1 MAEVRDQEDL
11 SSFALSAFGDE
22 ISDDVDTQLDLL
34 GELDIRYLE
43 MRTAWGKKA
52 ADLNDPEIE
61 RLATACRKHSIRVSC
76 IGSRI
81 GKSPITEP
89 LEATLAELGR
99 ILDLAERLGTNLV
112 RIFSF
117 RPAEVGREAEF
128 VDESLSRL
136 KALAEVAGAR
146 GVVLVMEN
154 ETGMVG
160 DIPERCRTLLQGVDS
175 PSLRFVWDIG
185 NFPHCGVDRAVDRGW
200 PLLGRYVAHV
210 QVKDTRLADR
220 AMTVA
225 GAGDG
230 QALRLLGKLRDAGY
244 RGFLALE
251 PHLGCSN
258 GAEGMKR
265 AAQALR
271 SLMAEAGCTES

>member
-1 MAEVRDQEDL
+1 MADVSDLEDRA
-11 SSFALSAFGDE
+11 SFVLSAFGDE
-22 ISDDVDTQLDLL
+22 MDDDVDTQLDVL

-52 ADLNDPEIE
+52 AELDDREIE
-61 RLATACRKHSIRVSC
+61 RLATACRTRSMGVSC

-99 ILDLAERLGTNLV
+99 ILDLAERLSTKLV

-117 RPAEVGREAEF
+117 RPPAGREAEH

-154 ETGMVG
+154 ETGTVG

-185 NFPHCGVDRAVDRGW
+185 NFPHRGVERAVDLGW

-210 QVKDTRLADR
+210 QVKDTRLADH

-230 QALRLLGKLRDAGY
+230 QALELLGKLREDGY

-251 PHLGCSN
+251 PHLGD

-265 AAQALR
+265 AARALR
-271 SLMAEAGCTES
+271 SLMGDAGCTES

>member
-1 MAEVRDQEDL
+1 MADVRDREDL
-11 SSFALSAFGDE
+11 SAFVLSAFGDE
-22 ISDDVDTQLDLL
+22 IDDNVDTQLDVL
-34 GELDIRYLE
+34 GELGIRYLE

-52 ADLNDPEIE
+52 ADLSDREIE
-61 RLATACRKHSIRVSC
+61 RLASACRKRSVRVSC

-89 LEATLAELGR
+89 LESSLAELGR
-99 ILDLAERLGTNLV
+99 ILDLAERLDTKLV

-117 RPAEVGREAEF
+117 RPPAGREAEQ
-128 VDESLSRL
+128 VGESLSRL
-136 KALAEVAGAR
+136 NALAEVAGAR

-160 DIPERCRTLLQGVDS
+160 DTPERCRTLLQGVDS

-185 NFPHCGVDRAVDRGW
+185 NF
-200 PLLGRYVAHV
+200 
-210 QVKDTRLADR
+210 

-230 QALRLLGKLRDAGY
+230 QALELLGQLRDAGY

-251 PHLGCSN
+251 PHVGD

-265 AAQALR
+265 AARALR
-271 SLMAEAGCTES
+271 SVMEDAGCTES

>member
-1 MAEVRDQEDL
+1 MKNPEISLGGQR
-11 SSFALSAFGDE
+11 LSAFGDE
-22 ISDDVDTQLDLL
+22 IDDDVDTQLDVL
-34 GELDIRYLE
+34 GDLDIRYLE

-52 ADLNDPEIE
+52 ADLSDREIE
-61 RLATACRKHSIRVSC
+61 RLATACRKRSMRVSC

-81 GKSPITEP
+81 GKTPITEP
-89 LEATLAELGR
+89 LEATVAELGR
-99 ILDLAERLGTNLV
+99 ILDLAERLDTKLV

-117 RPAEVGREAEF
+117 RPPAGREAEH
-128 VDESLSRL
+128 VGESLSRL

-146 GVVLVMEN
+146 GAVLVMEN

-160 DIPERCRTLLQGVDS
+160 DIPERCRALLQGVDS

-210 QVKDTRLADR
+210 QVKDTRLSDR

-230 QALRLLGKLRDAGY
+230 QALRLLGTLRDAGY

-251 PHLGCSN
+251 PHLGGSN
-258 GAEGMKR
+258 GAEGMRR
-265 AAQALR
+265 AARALR
-271 SLMAEAGCTES
+271 SLMADAGCTKS

>member
-1 MAEVRDQEDL
+1 MADVRDREDL
-11 SSFALSAFGDE
+11 SAFVLSAFGDE
-22 ISDDVDTQLDLL
+22 IDDNVDRQLDVLTGL
-34 GELDIRYLE
+34 GIRYLE

-52 ADLNDPEIE
+52 ADLSDREIE
-61 RLATACRKHSIRVSC
+61 RLAAACRTRSVRVSC

-99 ILDLAERLGTNLV
+99 ILDLAERLDTKLV

-117 RPAEVGREAEF
+117 RPPLGREAEH

-136 KALAEVAGAR
+136 TALAEVAGAR
-146 GVVLVMEN
+146 GAVLVMEN

-160 DIPERCRTLLQGVDS
+160 DTPERCRTLLQEVDS

-185 NFPHCGVDRAVDRGW
+185 NFPHRGVDRAVERGW
-200 PLLGRYVAHV
+200 PLLGQYVAHV

-230 QALRLLGKLRDAGY
+230 QALELLGKLRDAGY

-251 PHLGCSN
+251 PHLGD

-265 AAQALR
+265 AARALR
-271 SLMAEAGCTES
+271 GLMGDAGCTES

>member
-11 SSFALSAFGDE
+11 SSFVLSAFGDE
-22 ISDDVDTQLDLL
+22 IDDDVDTQLDVL
-34 GELDIRYLE
+34 GELDIRCLE

-52 ADLNDPEIE
+52 AELNDVEIE
-61 RLATACRKHSIRVSC
+61 RLAMACRRRSIRVSC

-89 LEATLAELGR
+89 LGATLAELGR
-99 ILDLAERLGTNLV
+99 ILDLAERLGTKLV

-117 RPAEVGREAEF
+117 RPPVGREAEH

-136 KALAEVAGAR
+136 KALAEVAAAR
-146 GVVLVMEN
+146 GLVLVMEN

-200 PLLGRYVAHV
+200 PLLARYVAHV

-220 AMTVA
+220 GMTVA

-230 QALRLLGKLRDAGY
+230 QALQLLGKLRDAGY

-251 PHLGCSN
+251 PHLGGSN
-258 GAEGMKR
+258 GAEGMQR
-265 AAQALR
+265 AARALR
-271 SLMAEAGCTES
+271 SLMADEGCAES

>member
-1 MAEVRDQEDL
+1 MFAQTAECA
-11 SSFALSAFGDE
+11 SFALSAFGDE
-22 ISDDVDTQLDLL
+22 IDDDVDTQLDTLA
-34 GELDIRYLE
+34 ELDLRYLE

-52 ADLNDPEIE
+52 ADLSDREAE
-61 RLATACRKHSIRVSC
+61 RLAAACRERSTRVSC

-89 LEATLAELGR
+89 LESSLAELGR
-99 ILDLAERLGTNLV
+99 ILDLAERLNTKLV

-117 RPAEVGREAEF
+117 RPPLGREGEH

-160 DIPERCRTLLQGVDS
+160 DTPERCRTLLQGVDS

-185 NFPHCGVDRAVDRGW
+185 NFPHSGVDRAVDRGW
-200 PLLGRYVAHV
+200 PLLGQYVAHV

-220 AMTVA
+220 VMTVA

-230 QALRLLGKLRDAGY
+230 QALELLGKLRDAGY

-251 PHLGCSN
+251 PHVGD

-265 AAQALR
+265 AARALR
-271 SLMAEAGCTES
+271 GLMGDAGCIES

>member
-1 MAEVRDQEDL
+1 MADVRDLEDRA
-11 SSFALSAFGDE
+11 SFVLSAFGDE
-22 ISDDVDTQLDLL
+22 IDDDVDTQLDRLA
-34 GELDIRYLE
+34 EFDIRYLE
-43 MRTAWGKKA
+43 MRTAWGKKS
-52 ADLNDPEIE
+52 ADLDDQEIE
-61 RLATACRKHSIRVSC
+61 RLATACRTRSMGVSC

-99 ILDLAERLGTNLV
+99 ILDLAERLSTKLV

-117 RPAEVGREAEF
+117 RPPAGREAEH

-154 ETGMVG
+154 ETGTVG

-185 NFPHCGVDRAVDRGW
+185 NFPHRGVERAVDLGW

-230 QALRLLGKLRDAGY
+230 QALELLGKLRDDGY

-251 PHLGCSN
+251 PHLGD

-265 AAQALR
+265 AARALR
-271 SLMAEAGCTES
+271 SLMGDAGCTES

>member
-1 MAEVRDQEDL
+1 MAEVRDQKDL
-11 SSFALSAFGDE
+11 SSFVLSAFGDE
-22 ISDDVDTQLDLL
+22 IDDDIDTQLDVL

-52 ADLNDPEIE
+52 ADLNDREIE
-61 RLATACRKHSIRVSC
+61 RLAMACRRRSMRVSC

-89 LEATLAELGR
+89 FEATLAELGR
-99 ILDLAERLGTNLV
+99 ILDLAERLDTKLV

-117 RPAEVGREAEF
+117 RPPAGREAEH

-136 KALAEVAGAR
+136 KALAEVAAAR

-251 PHLGCSN
+251 PHLGGSN
-258 GAEGMKR
+258 VAEGMQR
-265 AAQALR
+265 AARALR
-271 SLMAEAGCTES
+271 SLMGDAGCTES

>member
-1 MAEVRDQEDL
+1 MAEVTDQEDF
-11 SSFALSAFGDE
+11 SAFVLSAFGDE
-22 ISDDVDTQLDLL
+22 LDNDVDTQLDTL
-34 GELDIRYLE
+34 GGLGIRYLE

-52 ADLNDPEIE
+52 ADLSDREIE
-61 RLATACRKHSIRVSC
+61 RVAAACRGRSIRVSC

-81 GKSPITEP
+81 GKTPITEP

-99 ILDLAERLGTNLV
+99 ILDLAERLSTKLV

-117 RPAEVGREAEF
+117 RSPVGREAEY

-154 ETGMVG
+154 ETGMV
-160 DIPERCRTLLQGVDS
+160 DDVPERCRTLLQGVDS

-185 NFPHCGVDRAVDRGW
+185 NFPHCGVDRAADRGW
-200 PLLGRYVAHV
+200 PLLGPYVGHV

-225 GAGDG
+225 GGRDG
-230 QALRLLGKLRDAGY
+230 PGTAAPPQA
-244 RGFLALE
+244 
-251 PHLGCSN
+251 P
-258 GAEGMKR
+258 
-265 AAQALR
+265 
-271 SLMAEAGCTES
+271 

>member
-1 MAEVRDQEDL
+1 MAGIRDLEDHA
-11 SSFALSAFGDE
+11 SFVLSAFGDE
-22 ISDDVDTQLDLL
+22 MDDDVDTQLDVL

-43 MRTAWGKKA
+43 MRTAWGKKS
-52 ADLNDPEIE
+52 ADLDDREIE
-61 RLATACRKHSIRVSC
+61 RLATACRKRSMGVSC

-99 ILDLAERLGTNLV
+99 ILDLAERLGTKLV

-117 RPAEVGREAEF
+117 RPPAGREAEH
-128 VDESLSRL
+128 VDESLARL

-154 ETGMVG
+154 ETGTVG

-185 NFPHCGVDRAVDRGW
+185 NFPHRGVERAVDRGW

-220 AMTVA
+220 TMTVA

-230 QALRLLGKLRDAGY
+230 QALELLGKLREDGY

-251 PHLGCSN
+251 PHLGDR
-258 GAEGMKR
+258 AEGMKR
-265 AAQALR
+265 AARALR
-271 SLMAEAGCTES
+271 SLMGDAGCTES

>member
-1 MAEVRDQEDL
+1 MAEVRDQKDL
-11 SSFALSAFGDE
+11 SSFVLSAFGDE
-22 ISDDVDTQLDLL
+22 IDDDVDTQLDVL

-52 ADLNDPEIE
+52 ADLSDREIE
-61 RLATACRKHSIRVSC
+61 RLATACRKRSMRVSC

-81 GKSPITEP
+81 GKTPITEP
-89 LEATLAELGR
+89 LEATVAELGR
-99 ILDLAERLGTNLV
+99 ILDLAERLDTKLV

-117 RPAEVGREAEF
+117 RPPAGREAEH
-128 VDESLSRL
+128 VGESLSRL

-146 GVVLVMEN
+146 GAVLVMEN

-210 QVKDTRLADR
+210 QVKDTRLSDR

-230 QALRLLGKLRDAGY
+230 QALQLLRKLRDAGY

-251 PHLGCSN
+251 PHIGGSN
-258 GAEGMKR
+258 GTEGMKR
-265 AAQALR
+265 AARALR
-271 SLMAEAGCTES
+271 SLMADAGCTES

>member
-1 MAEVRDQEDL
+1 MD
-11 SSFALSAFGDE
+11 
-22 ISDDVDTQLDLL
+22 DDVDTQLDTLAEF
-34 GELDIRYLE
+34 GIRYLE

-52 ADLNDPEIE
+52 ADLSDKEIE
-61 RLATACRKHSIRVSC
+61 RLASACRKRSIGVSC

-81 GKSPITEP
+81 GKSPIAEP
-89 LEATLAELGR
+89 LAATLAELGR
-99 ILDLAERLGTNLV
+99 ILDLAERLDTKLV

-117 RPAEVGREAEF
+117 RPPLGREAEH

-136 KALAEVAGAR
+136 KVLAETAGAR

-160 DIPERCRTLLQGVDS
+160 DIPERCRTLLQGVDK

-185 NFPHCGVDRAVDRGW
+185 NFPHCGVDRAVERGW
-200 PLLGRYVAHV
+200 PLLGQYVAHV

-230 QALRLLGKLRDAGY
+230 QALELLGKLRDTGY

-251 PHLGCSN
+251 PHIGD

-265 AAQALR
+265 AARALR
-271 SLMAEAGCTES
+271 SLMGDAGCTES

>member
-11 SSFALSAFGDE
+11 SWFVLSAFGDE
-22 ISDDVDTQLDLL
+22 IDDDIDTQLDVL
-34 GELDIRYLE
+34 GELDIRCLE

-52 ADLNDPEIE
+52 AELNDLEIE
-61 RLATACRKHSIRVSC
+61 RLAMACRRRSIRVSC

-89 LEATLAELGR
+89 LGATLAELGR
-99 ILDLAERLGTNLV
+99 ILDLAERLGTKLV

-117 RPAEVGREAEF
+117 RPPVGREAEH

-136 KALAEVAGAR
+136 KALAEVAAAR
-146 GVVLVMEN
+146 GLVLVMEN

-220 AMTVA
+220 GMTVA

-230 QALRLLGKLRDAGY
+230 QALQLLGKLRDAGY

-251 PHLGCSN
+251 PHLGGSN
-258 GAEGMKR
+258 GAERMQR
-265 AAQALR
+265 AARALR
-271 SLMAEAGCTES
+271 SLMGDAGCTES

>member
-1 MAEVRDQEDL
+1 MSAQAADRA
-11 SSFALSAFGDE
+11 SFALSAFGDE
-22 ISDDVDTQLDLL
+22 IDDDVDTQLDVL
-34 GELDIRYLE
+34 GGLGIRYLE

-52 ADLNDPEIE
+52 ADLGDREVE
-61 RLATACRKHSIRVSC
+61 RLAAACRKRSIRVSC

-99 ILDLAERLGTNLV
+99 ILDLAERLDTTLV

-117 RPAEVGREAEF
+117 RPPLGREADH

-136 KALAEVAGAR
+136 KVLAETAGAR

-185 NFPHCGVDRAVDRGW
+185 NFPHRGVDRAVERGW

-225 GAGDG
+225 GDGDG
-230 QALRLLGKLRDAGY
+230 QALELFGTLRDTGY

-251 PHLGCSN
+251 PHIGN

-265 AAQALR
+265 AARALR
-271 SLMAEAGCTES
+271 SLMGDAGCTES

>member
-1 MAEVRDQEDL
+1 MAEVRDQKDL
-11 SSFALSAFGDE
+11 SSFVLSAFGDE
-22 ISDDVDTQLDLL
+22 IDDDVDTQLDVL

-52 ADLNDPEIE
+52 ADLSDREIE
-61 RLATACRKHSIRVSC
+61 RLATACRKRSMRVSC

-81 GKSPITEP
+81 GKTPITEP
-89 LEATLAELGR
+89 LEATVAELGR
-99 ILDLAERLGTNLV
+99 ILDLAERLDTKLV

-117 RPAEVGREAEF
+117 RPPAGREAEH
-128 VDESLSRL
+128 VGESLSRL
-136 KALAEVAGAR
+136 QALAEVAGAR
-146 GVVLVMEN
+146 GAVLVMEN

-210 QVKDTRLADR
+210 QVKDTRLSDR

-230 QALRLLGKLRDAGY
+230 QALQLLRKLRDAGY

-251 PHLGCSN
+251 PHIGGSN
-258 GAEGMKR
+258 GTEGMKR
-265 AAQALR
+265 AARALR
-271 SLMAEAGCTES
+271 SLMADAGCTES

>member
-1 MAEVRDQEDL
+1 M
-11 SSFALSAFGDE
+11 
-22 ISDDVDTQLDLL
+22 
-34 GELDIRYLE
+34 
-43 MRTAWGKKA
+43 
-52 ADLNDPEIE
+52 
-61 RLATACRKHSIRVSC
+61 RVSC

-89 LEATLAELGR
+89 FEATLAELGR
-99 ILDLAERLGTNLV
+99 ILDLAERLDTKLV

-117 RPAEVGREAEF
+117 RPPAGREAEH

-136 KALAEVAGAR
+136 KALAEVAAAR
-146 GVVLVMEN
+146 GLVLVMEN

-251 PHLGCSN
+251 PHLGGSN
-258 GAEGMKR
+258 VAEGMQR
-265 AAQALR
+265 AARALR
-271 SLMAEAGCTES
+271 SLMGDAGCTES

>member
-1 MAEVRDQEDL
+1 MAEVRDQKDL
-11 SSFALSAFGDE
+11 SSFVLSAFGDE
-22 ISDDVDTQLDLL
+22 IDDDIDTQLDVL

-52 ADLNDPEIE
+52 ADLNDREIE
-61 RLATACRKHSIRVSC
+61 RLAMACRRRSIRVSC

-89 LEATLAELGR
+89 FEATLAELAR
-99 ILDLAERLGTNLV
+99 ILDLAERLDTKLV

-117 RPAEVGREAEF
+117 RPPAGREAEH

-136 KALAEVAGAR
+136 KALAEVAAAR
-146 GVVLVMEN
+146 GLVLVMEN

-251 PHLGCSN
+251 PHLGGSN
-258 GAEGMKR
+258 VAEGMQR
-265 AAQALR
+265 AARALR
-271 SLMAEAGCTES
+271 RLMGDAGCTES

>member
-1 MAEVRDQEDL
+1 MHQAVAALPIGQ
-11 SSFALSAFGDE
+11 SAFVLSAFGDE
-22 ISDDVDTQLDLL
+22 IDDDVDTQLDTL
-34 GELDIRYLE
+34 GGLGIRYLE

-52 ADLNDPEIE
+52 ADLSDREIE
-61 RLATACRKHSIRVSC
+61 RVAAACRERSIRVSC

-81 GKSPITEP
+81 GKTPITEP

-99 ILDLAERLGTNLV
+99 ILDLAERLDTKLV

-117 RPAEVGREAEF
+117 RPPAGREAEH

-136 KALAEVAGAR
+136 TALAEVAGAR

-160 DIPERCRTLLQGVDS
+160 DVPERCRALLQGVDS

-185 NFPHCGVDRAVDRGW
+185 NFPHSGVDRAVDRGW

-230 QALRLLGKLRDAGY
+230 QALQLLGRLREAGY

-251 PHLGCSN
+251 PHLAN

-265 AAQALR
+265 AAWALR
-271 SLMAEAGCTES
+271 SLMGDAGCTES

>member
-1 MAEVRDQEDL
+1 MADVRDQKDL

-22 ISDDVDTQLDLL
+22 IDDDVDTQLDVLA
-34 GELDIRYLE
+34 EFDIRYLE

-52 ADLNDPEIE
+52 ADLNDREIE
-61 RLATACRKHSIRVSC
+61 RLAAACRKRSMRVSC

-81 GKSPITEP
+81 GKSPITDP
-89 LEATLAELGR
+89 FEAPLAELGR
-99 ILDLAERLGTNLV
+99 ILDLAERLSTKLV

-117 RPAEVGREAEF
+117 RPPAGREAEH
-128 VDESLSRL
+128 VDESFSRL

-185 NFPHCGVDRAVDRGW
+185 NFPHRGVDRAVDRGW

-210 QVKDTRLADR
+210 QVKDTRLSDR

-230 QALRLLGKLRDAGY
+230 QAVQLLGKLRDARY
-244 RGFLALE
+244 RGLLALE
-251 PHLGCSN
+251 PHLGGSN
-258 GAEGMKR
+258 GAENMKR
-265 AAQALR
+265 AARALR
-271 SLMAEAGCTES
+271 SLMGDAGCTES

>member
-1 MAEVRDQEDL
+1 MADVRDREDL
-11 SSFALSAFGDE
+11 SAFVLSAFGDE
-22 ISDDVDTQLDLL
+22 IDDDVDTQLDVL
-34 GELDIRYLE
+34 GGLGIRYLE

-52 ADLNDPEIE
+52 ADLSDREVE
-61 RLATACRKHSIRVSC
+61 RLAAACRQRSIGVSC

-99 ILDLAERLGTNLV
+99 ILDLAERLDTKLV

-117 RPAEVGREAEF
+117 RPPLDREADH

-175 PSLRFVWDIG
+175 PSLGFVWDIG

-200 PLLGRYVAHV
+200 PLLGRHVAHV

-230 QALRLLGKLRDAGY
+230 QALELLGKLRDTGY

-251 PHLGCSN
+251 PHIGN

-265 AAQALR
+265 AARALR
-271 SLMAEAGCTES
+271 SLMGDAGCTES

>member
-1 MAEVRDQEDL
+1 MADVRDREDL
-11 SSFALSAFGDE
+11 SVFVLSAFGDE
-22 ISDDVDTQLDLL
+22 MDDDVHMQLDVLAEL
-34 GELDIRYLE
+34 GIRYLE

-52 ADLNDPEIE
+52 ADLNDREIE
-61 RLATACRKHSIRVSC
+61 RLAAACRKRMIGVSC

-99 ILDLAERLGTNLV
+99 ILDLAERLDTKLV

-117 RPAEVGREAEF
+117 RPPVGREAEH
-128 VDESLSRL
+128 VDEALSRL
-136 KALAEVAGAR
+136 NALAEVAGAR

-160 DIPERCRTLLQGVDS
+160 DIPERCRALLQGVDS

-185 NFPHCGVDRAVDRGW
+185 NFPHCGVDRAVERGW
-200 PLLGRYVAHV
+200 PLLGQYVAHV
-210 QVKDTRLADR
+210 QVKDTRLSDR

-230 QALRLLGKLRDAGY
+230 QALELLGKLRDTGY

-251 PHLGCSN
+251 PHIGD

-265 AAQALR
+265 AARALR
-271 SLMAEAGCTES
+271 SLMGDAGCTES

>member
-11 SSFALSAFGDE
+11 SSFVLSAFGDE
-22 ISDDVDTQLDLL
+22 IDDDIDTQLDVL
-34 GELDIRYLE
+34 GELDIRCLE

-52 ADLNDPEIE
+52 AELNDLEIE
-61 RLATACRKHSIRVSC
+61 RLAMACRRRSIRVSC

-89 LEATLAELGR
+89 LGATLAELGR
-99 ILDLAERLGTNLV
+99 ILDLAERLGTKLV

-117 RPAEVGREAEF
+117 RPPVGREAEH

-136 KALAEVAGAR
+136 KALAEVAAAR
-146 GVVLVMEN
+146 GLVLVMEN

-230 QALRLLGKLRDAGY
+230 QALQLLGKLRDAGY

-251 PHLGCSN
+251 PHLGGSN
-258 GAEGMKR
+258 GAERMQR
-265 AAQALR
+265 AARALR
-271 SLMAEAGCTES
+271 SLMGDAGCTES